1 MEESSI
7 FNKLVSGLPMDDRKS
22 FLEKLNAQSNISKQ
36 PLHEGQTDSDET
48 NSLGGEKKYTSLPW
62 YTRLFF
68 WILGLF
74 KGKPPLRI
82 FQEHQIAQLGRLIEE
97 QFPGLYDHEQDQL
110 LPAFYEEVS
119 KLKES
124 ARFFY
129 DALDQSINRDKGA
142 FYAFLAS
149 LEMEDIHRRLSDK
162 TDPKTI
168 AKEYPGAAESE
179 LRQIGLRAMEEGIAE
194 ISDEQRTV
202 MYYNARTLY
211 CLKEL
216 SSFLF
221 DRLLMSFAFKPVRQG
236 KVCSAHLVNNYLRA
250 LNNILFSMQ
259 ECPPMTLLESLF
271 IFILQDR
278 VTEPGF
284 DMDAEMKTLLSQAEN
299 ALWAIRNFN
308 KNTPLTRILRC
319 AEKDMILSPKV
330 ISGGEDWFFL
340 YKDQWRH
347 TVEERLVEYIRKRR
361 HQVLLESFF
370 LFFNGTELRP
380 LKDAA
385 SEANPDGFPI
395 NGALGLSFLLTF
407 LQVIFL
413 PKLSPVFQ
421 PILSHK
427 ELYKKEN
434 LTEFTENYEGF
445 LKLEERINR
454 YEEDISEEGDL
465 GRRYAAAKM
474 EMSSLSVRRRKIQ
487 VVVEEAS
494 DGAQQ
499 IISQA
504 RNHMKVMVNILTI
517 LNGIHSNPPEE
528 KYKAL
533 LNLMEQTEK
542 GDVFAKGI
550 ADAIR
555 KLTEALELMNAINL
569 MEMGK
574 NR

>member
-1 MEESSI
+1 MEEDII

-36 PLHEGQTDSDET
+36 PLHEGQTNADEA
-48 NSLGGEKKYTSLPW
+48 NPIESEKKYTSLPW

-68 WILGLF
+68 WALGLF
-74 KGKPPLRI
+74 KGKSPLRI
-82 FQEHQIAQLGRLIEE
+82 FQDYQIAQLGRLIEE

-149 LEMEDIHRRLSDK
+149 LEMEDIHCRLSDK
-162 TDPKTI
+162 TDPKAI
-168 AKEYPGAAESE
+168 AEEYPSAAESE

-221 DRLLMSFAFKPVRQG
+221 DRILMSFAFKPVRQG

-259 ECPPMTLLESLF
+259 ESPPMTLLESLF

-278 VTEPGF
+278 VAASGF
-284 DMDAEMKTLLSQAEN
+284 DMDAEMKNLLSQAEN
-299 ALWAIRNFN
+299 ALWTIRNFN
-308 KNTPLTRILRC
+308 KNTPLTKILRC
-319 AEKDMILSPKV
+319 AEKDMILSPKIV
-330 ISGGEDWFFL
+330 SGGEDWFFL

-347 TVEERLVEYIRKRR
+347 TVEERFVEYIRNRR
-361 HQVLLESFF
+361 HQVLLESFS
-370 LFFNGTELRP
+370 LFFNGAELRP
-380 LKDAA
+380 LKDTA
-385 SEANPDGFPI
+385 SETNPDGFPI

-407 LQVIFL
+407 LQMIFL

-421 PILSHK
+421 PIFIH
-427 ELYKKEN
+427 EEFYKKEK
-434 LTEFTENYEGF
+434 LVVFTESYKGF
-445 LKLEERINR
+445 LTLEERIKR
-454 YEEDISEEGDL
+454 YEEDISEEGSL

-487 VVVEEAS
+487 IVMEEAS
-494 DGAQQ
+494 DGARQ
-499 IISQA
+499 IISQSQ
-504 RNHMKVMVNILTI
+504 NHMKIMVNIL
-517 LNGIHSNPPEE
+517 NGILSKPPDE

-533 LNLMEQTEK
+533 SNLTEQAGK
-542 GDVFAKGI
+542 GDAFTKGL

-555 KLTEALELMNAINL
+555 KLTGALELIDAIDA

-574 NR
+574 NG